1 MFDKI
6 LTKKESGVFLFLFVL
21 SFIYI
26 QPILNADRYYIDD
39 LGRSIWGYSKWSLNG
54 RPLADVLMSAIS
66 FGHPL
71 LDISPLPQIAGLV
84 FICASLSVSLCRIVP
99 NFSKSAIVASAL
111 CFIINPF
118 MLENLSYKYDALPM
132 LLSASLLVVS
142 FSFGKKWWHL
152 PVPAFMVICS
162 LSLYQA
168 TLTIF
173 ASMAVIEFVFSGRDF
188 RGKIICAMIRVL
200 QLSSGYLFYSIFIGP
215 NFIQGSYNISH
226 SETILSQPGMVSKAI
241 QNATGFV
248 DLIDAYITGIPTWI
262 MFITACLSTLGLALL
277 LIESLRAES
286 EKTICKIIVALI
298 IMMAPIALVA
308 FSFAHLSLLKY
319 PVYSPRVLI
328 SFGGVMLIVGLLC
341 CKNMIGRIGLLPLF
355 VFSFVFCIAY
365 GNTMKSQK
373 EFDGYISAE
382 ISSVINKQNND
393 YKFISI
399 AGKMPVSE
407 QYRLAV
413 SKFPLM
419 KELVPIYMD
428 NGWGWGSALLAHY
441 GADYKFKQINQEIK
455 SGVCKKTPV
464 FESTKYNLYDLDGI
478 IIVMF
483 KGFKC

>member
-1 MFDKI
+1 MLDKI
-6 LTKKESGVFLFLFVL
+6 FTKKEVKVFLFLFVL
-21 SFIYI
+21 SFIYTL
-26 QPILNADRYYIDD
+26 PILNADRYYIDD
-39 LGRSIWGYSKWSLNG
+39 LGRSIWGYSKWGVNG
-54 RPLADVLMSAIS
+54 RPLADILMAAIS
-66 FGHPL
+66 FGYPL
-71 LDISPLPQIAGLV
+71 LDISPLPQITGLAV
-84 FICASLSVSLCRIVP
+84 LCASLAASLCRIVP
-99 NFSKSAIVASAL
+99 NFSSSAITISAL
-111 CFIINPF
+111 CFVLNPF
-118 MLENLSYKYDALPM
+118 MLENLSYKYDALSM
-132 LLSASLLVVS
+132 LLSASLLIIS
-142 FSFGKKWWHL
+142 FSFGLRWWHL
-152 PVPAFMVICS
+152 PVPAFMVVCS

-168 TLTIF
+168 TLTLF
-173 ASMAVIEFVFSGRDF
+173 ASMAVIEFVFSARVF
-188 RGKIICAMIRVL
+188 RVRILGALIRIL
-200 QLSSGYLFYSIFIGP
+200 QLVSGYIFYSTYIGP

-226 SETILSQPGMVSKAI
+226 SETILSQPDMTNKAI

-248 DLIDAYITGIPTWI
+248 DLIDAYITGIPAWI
-262 MFITACLSTLGLALL
+262 VFITASLSIVGLVLL
-277 LIESLRAES
+277 LIESVRKQS
-286 EKTICKIIVALI
+286 EKNIYKAIVIFIIILSPVAI
-298 IMMAPIALVA
+298 VA

-319 PVYSPRVLI
+319 PVYAPRVMI

-341 CKNMIGRIGLLPLF
+341 CKSMLGRIALLPLF
-355 VFSFVFCIAY
+355 VFSFVFCISY

-373 EFDGYISAE
+373 EFDAYISAE
-382 ISSVINKQNND
+382 ISSVINKQNAD

-464 FESTKYNLYDLDGI
+464 LESAKYDLYDIDDMI
-478 IIVMF
+478 VVMF